1 MIESITVDVGESWL
15 GVLADGHDD
24 GFEHLLVDH
33 GLPGIVVFASPRA
46 RLNQPPRIYVRERL
60 YEDSD
65 FEDNTDT
72 FFDGDSVPNEEN
84 DSGEFSNAEKNDGSE
99 TDAETT
105 EALAFQCLNQLEQ
118 VKRLKKKLCNSL
130 KNKESLHPTSSGCLE
145 KVLLHR
151 SQVVLLDV
159 LIFSARDAMKN
170 LVVAMDPGSRIMV
183 CMMEFEIR
191 VLIFEEMPEFCFGRN
206 LLFLIEIENR
216 VLTLADMPDFS
227 LVENLETFAMTN
239 I

>member
-1 MIESITVDVGESWL
+1 
-15 GVLADGHDD
+15 
-24 GFEHLLVDH
+24 
-33 GLPGIVVFASPRA
+33 GLTSQSPEMAPKRE
-46 RLNQPPRIYVRERL
+46 RVRERL

-72 FFDGDSVPNEEN
+72 IFDGDSVPNEEN
-84 DSGEFSNAEKNDGSE
+84 YSGEFSNAEKNDGSE

-105 EALAFQCLNQLEQ
+105 EALAFQCLNQ

-191 VLIFEEMPEFCFGRN
+191 
-206 LLFLIEIENR
+206 
-216 VLTLADMPDFS
+216 
-227 LVENLETFAMTN
+227 AMAYGQGD
-239 I
+239 